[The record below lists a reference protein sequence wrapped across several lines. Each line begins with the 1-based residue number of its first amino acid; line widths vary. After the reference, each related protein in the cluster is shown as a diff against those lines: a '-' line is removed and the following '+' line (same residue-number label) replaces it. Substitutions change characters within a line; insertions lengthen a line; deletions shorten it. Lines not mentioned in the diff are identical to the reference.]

1 MPIPSVTQK
10 FMCTLFVFTM
20 ICGVWQYAAIE
31 NTFYFEDRE
40 NIVSEEICEYA
51 VTQRIAEHKRLNYN
65 TNTSGI
71 EPLLPLLSLLLGF
84 LLYAPSSEKSI
95 FAACKMIF
103 FPNCA
108 TFTGCSHSPSLLRA
122 PSRKSPDRIWLKEA
136 LSCSRTRLTRERH
149 PFP

>member
-1 MPIPSVTQK
+1 
-10 FMCTLFVFTM
+10 MCTLFVFTM

-71 EPLLPLLSLLLGF
+71 EPLLPLLSLLLCRLQNDF
-84 LLYAPSSEKSI
+84 LPKLCDFHGMLPLPFAP
-95 FAACKMIF
+95 
-103 FPNCA
+103 PR
-108 TFTGCSHSPSLLRA
+108 SL
-122 PSRKSPDRIWLKEA
+122 S
-136 LSCSRTRLTRERH
+136 
-149 PFP
+149 

>member
-71 EPLLPLLSLLLGF
+71 EPLLPLLSLF
-84 LLYAPSSEKSI
+84 STPPSSGKSI

>member
-40 NIVSEEICEYA
+40 NIVSEEICKYA

-84 LLYAPSSEKSI
+84 LLYAPVVRKI
-95 FAACKMIF
+95 HLCRLQNDFLPKLCDFHGML
-103 FPNCA
+103 PL
-108 TFTGCSHSPSLLRA
+108 PSLLRA

>member
-84 LLYAPSSEKSI
+84 LLYAPVVS
-95 FAACKMIF
+95 KMIF

>member
-1 MPIPSVTQK
+1 
-10 FMCTLFVFTM
+10 MCTLFVFTM

-65 TNTSGI
+65 TNTRGI

-84 LLYAPSSEKSI
+84 LLYAPVVRKI
-95 FAACKMIF
+95 HLCRLQNPHQAGRRDVYCDCGQHRRLRIL
-103 FPNCA
+103 
-108 TFTGCSHSPSLLRA
+108 TGNV
-122 PSRKSPDRIWLKEA
+122 
-136 LSCSRTRLTRERH
+136 
-149 PFP
+149 

>member
-20 ICGVWQYAAIE
+20 IYGVWQYAAIE

-84 LLYAPSSEKSI
+84 LLYAPVVRKIHFSSQTVRLSRD
-95 FAACKMIF
+95 APTPLRSSAL
-103 FPNCA
+103 PLV
-108 TFTGCSHSPSLLRA
+108 SLQ
-122 PSRKSPDRIWLKEA
+122 IGYG
-136 LSCSRTRLTRERH
+136 
-149 PFP
+149 

>member
-1 MPIPSVTQK
+1 
-10 FMCTLFVFTM
+10 MCTLFVFTM

-71 EPLLPLLSLLLGF
+71 EPLLLAWFSSLR
-84 LLYAPSSEKSI
+84 PRRQE
-95 FAACKMIF
+95 
-103 FPNCA
+103 N
-108 TFTGCSHSPSLLRA
+108 PSLPPA
-122 PSRKSPDRIWLKEA
+122 K
-136 LSCSRTRLTRERH
+136 
-149 PFP
+149 

>member
-65 TNTSGI
+65 TNTRGI
-71 EPLLPLLSLLLGF
+71 EPLLPLVFFSTP
-84 LLYAPSSEKSI
+84 PSSGKSI

>member
-1 MPIPSVTQK
+1 MPISSVTQK

-84 LLYAPSSEKSI
+84 LLYAPVVRKI
-95 FAACKMIF
+95 HLCRLQMIF

>member
-84 LLYAPSSEKSI
+84 LLYAPVVRKI
-95 FAACKMIF
+95 HLCRLQTAMRRPIVRAMIKTAIENQQHWIVEGAYIPF
-103 FPNCA
+103 DWA
-108 TFTGCSHSPSLLRA
+108 KDFTPAEQRQIH
-122 PSRKSPDRIWLKEA
+122 
-136 LSCSRTRLTRERH
+136 
-149 PFP
+149 

>member
-65 TNTSGI
+65 TNTSSI

-84 LLYAPSSEKSI
+84 LLYAPVVRKI
-95 FAACKMIF
+95 HLCRLQNDFLPKLCDFHGMLPLPFA
-103 FPNCA
+103 P
-108 TFTGCSHSPSLLRA
+108 PRSL
-122 PSRKSPDRIWLKEA
+122 S
-136 LSCSRTRLTRERH
+136 
-149 PFP
+149 